1 MSGRGAR
8 AVREIFLSH
17 SSRDRAFATR
27 LAALLRGHGLPVWYS
42 NTNIR
47 GAQQWHD
54 EIGRALAR
62 CDWFIVVLSPNAVR
76 ARWVKRELVYAL
88 EQARYEE
95 RIVPVLYRPCDP
107 AALSWTL
114 SSAQTVD
121 CRRANQP
128 AGFADLLRVWGIG
141 YDPKIS

>member
-1 MSGRGAR
+1 M
-8 AVREIFLSH
+8 REIFLSH
-17 SSRDRAFATR
+17 SSRDRVFATR

-121 CRRANQP
+121 CRRAKQP

-141 YDPKIS
+141 YDPTRIS